1 MRARSRANPEIKK
14 SLAKNE
20 NALDLFSCV
29 TSAAPAPPQA
39 PRHNTRGRYDGSSIR
54 VLKGLEAVRKRPGMY
69 VGDTESRGFH
79 HLLTEIYDN
88 SIDEALA
95 GHATIVS
102 VTLHFDGSASVRD
115 DGRGIPVDPHPTE
128 KLPAATV
135 AMTVL
140 HAGGKFEGTAYK
152 TSGGLH
158 GVGASVVNALSSKLE
173 LTIWRDGFTWEQTFH
188 DGGLPAF
195 ELRRGKPTRAHGTL
209 VRFWPDPTIFT
220 DTTRFDAAIVR
231 DRLRISSFLN
241 PGLTLV
247 FIDETAKTNE
257 TFRAGDFAESL
268 GHLAKAFGAPLTP
281 VISTRKTV
289 ATEKG
294 SVEVFLALRYFDADE
309 SLVATY
315 ANNIATALGGTHEAG
330 FRSALLRAINTYAQN
345 NALLKDALTAD
356 DVREGLVAAIA
367 VRLNEPRFEAQT
379 KERLANTE
387 ANGAVASTTYQTL
400 AGFFEENPNVA
411 KTIVQKALLAAKA
424 RDAARRARDTVIKR
438 KSVLESTSLPGKLAD
453 CRERDPKLSELFIV
467 EGDSAGGTA
476 KSGRDSGF
484 QAILPL
490 RGKILNVEKAEVGKV
505 LKSEQIDNLVR
516 ALGCG
521 VLEHFDQA
529 RLRYHKVIMMTDADV
544 DGAHIATLMLTFF
557 HRFMPQLIAGG
568 HVYSAMPPL
577 YRVLRGKES
586 HYIRDEAALERFLR
600 ARSGQ
605 WTVQRFK
612 GLGEMDAE
620 QLSQTTLDPQ
630 TRQLCRIRYGDGA
643 APGSNDTFTVLMG
656 DDVVPRRAFIEAN
669 AVFATVDI

>member
-1 MRARSRANPEIKK
+1 M
-14 SLAKNE
+14 AKTGKE
-20 NALDLFSCV
+20 LDLFS
-29 TSAAPAPPQA
+29 SAASIAPEPPEAHPQNA
-39 PRHNTRGRYDGSSIR
+39 SGRYDGSSIR

-95 GHATIVS
+95 GHATSVT
-102 VTLHFDGSASVRD
+102 VTLHTDGSASVRD
-115 DGRGIPVDPHPTE
+115 DGRGIPVDAHPTE

-140 HAGGKFEGTAYK
+140 HAGGKFEGAAYK

-158 GVGASVVNALSSKLE
+158 GVGASVVNALSTKLE
-173 LTIWRDGFTWEQTFH
+173 MTIWRDGFTWEQTFR
-188 DGGLPAF
+188 DGGKPAF
-195 ELRRGKPTRAHGTL
+195 KLRQGKPTRAHGTL
-209 VRFWPDPTIFT
+209 IRFWPDPTIFT
-220 DTTRFDAAIVR
+220 ETTRFDPAIVR

-247 FIDETAKTNE
+247 FSDDAAKTNE
-257 TFRAGDFAESL
+257 TFRANDFAESL
-268 GHLAKAFGAPLTP
+268 DYLAKDIGAAISP
-281 VISTRKTV
+281 VISARKSA

-294 SVEVFLALRYFDADE
+294 DVEVFVALRYFDADD
-309 SLVATY
+309 SIVATY

-330 FRSALLRAINTYAQN
+330 FRSALLRAINAYAQN
-345 NALLKDALTAD
+345 NALVKDALTAD
-356 DVREGLVAAIA
+356 DVREGLVAAVA
-367 VRLNEPRFEAQT
+367 VRLAEPRFEAQT

-387 ANGAVASTTYQTL
+387 ANGAVASTTYQML
-400 AGFFEENPNVA
+400 ASFFEENPNVA

-438 KSVLESTSLPGKLAD
+438 KSVLDSTSLPGKLAD

-476 KSGRDSGF
+476 KSGRDSAF

-521 VLEHFDQA
+521 VLKHFDPA

-557 HRFMPQLIAGG
+557 HRFMPQLITGG

-577 YRVLRGKES
+577 YRVVRGKES
-586 HYIRDEAALERFLR
+586 RYIRNEAALEKFLQAR
-600 ARSGQ
+600 AGQ

-620 QLSQTTLDPQ
+620 QLWETTLDPK
-630 TRQLCRIRYGDGA
+630 TRQLSRIRYGEGA
-643 APGSNDTFTVLMG
+643 APGSNQTFTVLMG

>member
-1 MRARSRANPEIKK
+1 MPSSDK
-14 SLAKNE
+14 
-20 NALDLFSCV
+20 ALDLFSP
-29 TSAAPAPPQA
+29 TAAIAPEAPEAVPQNA
-39 PRHNTRGRYDGSSIR
+39 TGRYDGSSIR

-69 VGDTESRGFH
+69 IGDTESRGFH

-95 GHATIVS
+95 GHATTVT
-102 VTLHFDGSASVRD
+102 VTLHVDGSASVRD

-140 HAGGKFEGTAYK
+140 HAGGKFEGAAYK

-158 GVGASVVNALSSKLE
+158 GVGASVVNALSTKLE
-173 LTIWRDGFTWEQTFH
+173 MTISRDGFTWEQTFK
-188 DGGLPAF
+188 DGGKPAF
-195 ELRRGKPTRAHGTL
+195 KLRQGKPTKAHGTYI
-209 VRFWPDPTIFT
+209 RFWPDATIFT
-220 DTTRFDAAIVR
+220 DTTRFDPAIVR
-231 DRLRISSFLN
+231 DRLKISSFLN

-247 FIDETAKTNE
+247 FVDESAKTSE
-257 TFRAGDFAESL
+257 TFRANDFAESL
-268 GHLAKAFGAPLTP
+268 AYLAKGSGTPITP
-281 VISTRKTV
+281 VISARKSV

-294 SVEVFLALRYFDADE
+294 DVEVFLALRYFDADE
-309 SLVATY
+309 TLVATY

-330 FRSALLRAINTYAQN
+330 FRSALLRAINAYAQN
-345 NALLKDALTAD
+345 NALVKDALAAD

-367 VRLNEPRFEAQT
+367 VRLGEPRFEAQT

-387 ANGAVASTTYQTL
+387 ANGAVSSTTYQTL
-400 AGFFEENPNVA
+400 ASFFEENPGVA
-411 KTIVQKALLAAKA
+411 KTIVQKAILASKA

-438 KSVLESTSLPGKLAD
+438 KSVLDSTSLPGKLAD

-476 KSGRDSGF
+476 KSGRDSAF

-490 RGKILNVEKAEVGKV
+490 RGKILNVEKAEVAKV

-521 VLEHFDQA
+521 VLKHFDVT
-529 RLRYHKVIMMTDADV
+529 RLRYHKIIMMTDADV

-557 HRFMPQLIAGG
+557 HRFMPQLITSG
-568 HVYSAMPPL
+568 HIYSAMPPL

-586 HYIRDEAALERFLR
+586 HYIRNDAALETFMKS
-600 ARSGQ
+600 RSGQ

-612 GLGEMDAE
+612 GLGEMDSE
-620 QLSQTTLDPQ
+620 QLWETTLDPK
-630 TRQLCRIRYGDGA
+630 TRQLSRIRYGAGA
-643 APGSNDTFTVLMG
+643 APGSNETFTVLMG
-656 DDVVPRRAFIEAN
+656 DDVAPRRAFIEAN
-669 AVFATVDI
+669 AVYATVDL

>member
-1 MRARSRANPEIKK
+1 MRKSSRN
-14 SLAKNE
+14 
-20 NALDLFSCV
+20 LDLFSSV
-29 TSAAPAPPQA
+29 VEIAPEAPEAHPQNA
-39 PRHNTRGRYDGSSIR
+39 TGRYDGSSIR
-54 VLKGLEAVRKRPGMY
+54 ILRGLEAVRKRPGMY

-95 GHATIVS
+95 GHATTVS
-102 VTLHFDGSASVRD
+102 VTLHADGSASVRD

-140 HAGGKFEGTAYK
+140 HAGGKFEGGAYK

-158 GVGASVVNALSSKLE
+158 GVGASVVNALSTKLE
-173 LTIWRDGFTWEQTFH
+173 MTIWRDGFTWEQTFR
-188 DGGLPAF
+188 DGGKPAF
-195 ELRRGKPTRAHGTL
+195 KLRQGKPTRAHGTL
-209 VRFWPDPTIFT
+209 IRFWPDRTIFT
-220 DTTRFDAAIVR
+220 DTTHFDAAIVR

-241 PGLTLV
+241 PGLVLI
-247 FIDETAKTNE
+247 FSDERAKVTQ
-257 TFRAGDFAESL
+257 TFRANDISEILEF
-268 GHLAKAFGAPLTP
+268 LAKQIGTP
-281 VISTRKTV
+281 ITPAISARKTV
-289 ATEKG
+289 TTEKG
-294 SVEVFLALRYFDADE
+294 NVEVFLALRYFDADE
-309 SLVATY
+309 SIVATY

-345 NALLKDALTAD
+345 NALVKDALSAD

-367 VRLNEPRFEAQT
+367 VRLAEPRFEAQT
-379 KERLANTE
+379 KERLASTE

-400 AGFFEENPNVA
+400 ASFFEENPAVA
-411 KTIVQKALLAAKA
+411 KTIVQKAMLAAKA
-424 RDAARRARDTVIKR
+424 RDAARRARDTVVKR
-438 KSVLESTSLPGKLAD
+438 KGVLESTALPGKLAD
-453 CRERDPKLSELFIV
+453 CRERDPRLSELFVV

-490 RGKILNVEKAEVGKV
+490 RGKILNVERADIAKA
-505 LKSEQIDNLVR
+505 LKSEQIDTLVR

-521 VLEHFDQA
+521 VLGHFDPA
-529 RLRYHKVIMMTDADV
+529 KLRYHKVIMMTDADV

-557 HRFMPQLIAGG
+557 HRFMPQLIASG

-577 YRVLRGKES
+577 YRALKGKES
-586 HYIRDEAALERFLR
+586 HYIRNDAALEKFRKS
-600 ARSGQ
+600 RSGN

-620 QLSQTTLDPQ
+620 QLWETTLDPK
-630 TRQLCRIRYGDGA
+630 TRQLGRIRYGDGA
-643 APGSNDTFTVLMG
+643 AAGSNATFTILMG

-669 AVFATVDI
+669 AMFATLDL

>member
-1 MRARSRANPEIKK
+1 M
-14 SLAKNE
+14 AKTGKE
-20 NALDLFSCV
+20 LDLFS
-29 TSAAPAPPQA
+29 SAASIAPEPPEAHPQNA
-39 PRHNTRGRYDGSSIR
+39 SGRYDGSSIR

-95 GHATIVS
+95 GHATSVT
-102 VTLHFDGSASVRD
+102 VTLHTDGSASVRD
-115 DGRGIPVDPHPTE
+115 DGRGIPVDAHPTE

-140 HAGGKFEGTAYK
+140 HAGGKFEGAAYK

-158 GVGASVVNALSSKLE
+158 GVGASVVNALSTKLE
-173 LTIWRDGFTWEQTFH
+173 MTIWRDGFTWEQTFR
-188 DGGLPAF
+188 DGGKPAF
-195 ELRRGKPTRAHGTL
+195 KLRQGKPTRAHGTL
-209 VRFWPDPTIFT
+209 IRFWPDPTIFT
-220 DTTRFDAAIVR
+220 ETTRFDPAIVR

-247 FIDETAKTNE
+247 FSDDAAKTNE

-268 GHLAKAFGAPLTP
+268 DYLAKDIGAAISP
-281 VISTRKTV
+281 VISARKSA

-294 SVEVFLALRYFDADE
+294 DVEVFVALRYFDADD
-309 SLVATY
+309 SIVATY

-330 FRSALLRAINTYAQN
+330 FRSALLRAINAYAQN
-345 NALLKDALTAD
+345 NALVKDALTAD
-356 DVREGLVAAIA
+356 DVREGLVAAVA
-367 VRLNEPRFEAQT
+367 VRLAEPRFEAQT

-387 ANGAVASTTYQTL
+387 ANGAVASTTYQML
-400 AGFFEENPNVA
+400 ASFFEENPNVA

-438 KSVLESTSLPGKLAD
+438 KSVLDSTSLPGKLAD

-476 KSGRDSGF
+476 KSGRDSAF

-521 VLEHFDQA
+521 VLKHFDPA

-557 HRFMPQLIAGG
+557 HRFMPQLITGG

-577 YRVLRGKES
+577 YRVVRGKES
-586 HYIRDEAALERFLR
+586 RYIRNEAALEKFLQAR
-600 ARSGQ
+600 AGQ

-620 QLSQTTLDPQ
+620 QLWETTLDPK
-630 TRQLCRIRYGDGA
+630 TRQLSRIRYGEGA
-643 APGSNDTFTVLMG
+643 APGSNQTFTVLMG

>member
-1 MRARSRANPEIKK
+1 VAKDQK
-14 SLAKNE
+14 S
-20 NALDLFSCV
+20 LDLFS
-29 TSAAPAPPQA
+29 TTASLAPEPPEAHPQNA
-39 PRHNTRGRYDGSSIR
+39 SGRYDGSSIR

-95 GHATIVS
+95 GHATTVT
-102 VTLHFDGSASVRD
+102 VTLHADGSAAVRD
-115 DGRGIPVDPHPTE
+115 DGRGIPVDAHPTE

-135 AMTVL
+135 ALTVL
-140 HAGGKFEGTAYK
+140 HAGGKFEGAAYK

-158 GVGASVVNALSSKLE
+158 GVGASVVNALSTKLE
-173 LTIWRDGFTWEQTFH
+173 MTIWRDGFTWEQTFR
-188 DGGLPAF
+188 DGGKPAF
-195 ELRRGKPTRAHGTL
+195 RLRQGKPTRAHGTSI
-209 VRFWPDPTIFT
+209 RFWPDTSIFT
-220 DTTRFDAAIVR
+220 DTTRFEAAIVR

-247 FIDETAKTNE
+247 FVDESAKTSE
-257 TFRAGDFAESL
+257 TFRASDFAESL
-268 GHLAKAFGAPLTP
+268 DYLAKDVGPAITP
-281 VISTRKTV
+281 AIAARKSV

-294 SVEVFLALRYFDADE
+294 DVEVFLALRYFDADE
-309 SLVATY
+309 AIVATY

-330 FRSALLRAINTYAQN
+330 FRSGLLRAINTYAQN
-345 NALLKDALTAD
+345 NALHKDALTAD

-367 VRLNEPRFEAQT
+367 VRLREPRFEAQT

-387 ANGAVASTTYQTL
+387 ANGAVASTTYQML
-400 AGFFEENPNVA
+400 AGFFEENPSVA

-438 KSVLESTSLPGKLAD
+438 KSVLDSTSLPGKLAD
-453 CRERDPKLSELFIV
+453 CRERDPELSELFIV

-476 KSGRDSGF
+476 KSGRDSAF

-521 VLEHFDQA
+521 VLKHFDPA

-557 HRFMPQLIAGG
+557 HRFMPQLITGG
-568 HVYSAMPPL
+568 RIFSAMPPL

-586 HYIRDEAALERFLR
+586 HYIRNDPALEKFLK

-620 QLSQTTLDPQ
+620 QLWETTLDPK
-630 TRQLCRIRYGDGA
+630 TRQLSRIRYGAGA
-643 APGSNDTFTVLMG
+643 APGSNETFTMLMG
-656 DDVVPRRAFIEAN
+656 DDVVPRRAFIERN
-669 AVFATVDI
+669 AAFATVDI